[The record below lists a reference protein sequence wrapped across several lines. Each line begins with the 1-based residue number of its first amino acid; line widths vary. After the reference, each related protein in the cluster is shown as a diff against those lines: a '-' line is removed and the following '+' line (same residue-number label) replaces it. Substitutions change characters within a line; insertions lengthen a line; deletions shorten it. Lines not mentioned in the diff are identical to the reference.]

1 MTISTPEGLAQM
13 LADAQAYKRLVRTA
27 RRELNPVLTG
37 TGDLIRS
44 AYEYAGDRDNIGSA
58 RERATKGAIAKIEE
72 YLGTIE
78 GLIDIL
84 RSQAMIAAE
93 AVEAADAKRA
103 RAARALR
110 I

>member
-27 RRELNPVLTG
+27 RRELNPVLPG

-44 AYEYAGDRDNIGSA
+44 AYEYAGRPNVASA
-58 RERATKGAIAKIEE
+58 RERATRVTIAKIEE
-72 YLGTIE
+72 ELGIIE

-93 AVEAADAKRA
+93 AVETADAQRA
-103 RAARALR
+103 HAARALK